1 MSAWR
6 GVVALVTVAVLAGAS
21 GCTNS
26 CESMP
31 MLQFRLNGITYYSL
45 EDPVGADLG
54 PVVGTITKEGL
65 PAGASRCESYTLQDG
80 QGTQPKGSEGHTING
95 VDPVVALAAVEPDG
109 RAFRYN
115 AQP

>member
-1 MSAWR
+1 MAFAMIAS
-6 GVVALVTVAVLAGAS
+6 LVGAT

-31 MLQFRLNGITYYSL
+31 MLQFRLNGITYYSQ

-80 QGTQPKGSEGHTING
+80 QGTPPKGSEVHTING
-95 VDPVVALAAVEPDG
+95 VDPSVALAVVEPDG
-109 RAFRYN
+109 RTFRYTVK
-115 AQP
+115 A